1 LWIHYLEPRPGEKYK
16 EGEKH
21 DRHRNFVGCAWR
33 AADPELCYNVPTIV
47 DTSERIKEMVTV
59 GVRELKQQ
67 ASELIRLVR
76 ETGSEVQVTLRGQV
90 VALLIPVT
98 PSVSTAGEKRSWA
111 NLDTLSAEIGARW
124 PKGVSAAQ
132 AIAEDRR

>member
-1 LWIHYLEPRPGEKYK
+1 
-16 EGEKH
+16 
-21 DRHRNFVGCAWR
+21 
-33 AADPELCYNVPTIV
+33 
-47 DTSERIKEMVTV
+47 MVTV

-76 ETGSEVQVTLRGQV
+76 ETGSEVRVTHRGQV

-98 PSVSTAGEKRSWA
+98 PQKSRAGEKRAWA

-124 PKGVSAAQ
+124 PKGISAAQ
-132 AIAEDRR
+132 AVDEGRR